1 MRAIVIATGVP
12 SPLSCLGSRY
22 PTPMLPVVDRPVLQH
37 VVEALVIAG
46 IREIDFILSDAPE
59 IVERHF
65 STGQR
70 WGCRIHSHLASS
82 AERALGMLPAIAG
95 APGEPYLLAA
105 GDRLPLLPAEFPV
118 LAPDACAL
126 LFDAPDGEWLG
137 WAILTPSAVQ
147 SAVAAEGKDGFAR
160 VLRAQGAA
168 SFICER
174 FLDTTVPLL
183 YLQSQSAA
191 MGPHSSRL
199 QISAPEIEPGVRLGR
214 NVSLHP
220 TAQIHAPV
228 FVGENCQIGRGVRL
242 GPGAIVGAGT
252 LVDEHSSIVQSVI
265 LPGSYIGQSLDL
277 DHTVVNRQRL
287 FNVRLDAPLM
297 VTDAFILGDLRRAT
311 MKTGVSAALSRCL
324 GLMLLAG
331 LSQMLILAVLVRFLS
346 GRGPTVHA
354 CEAVLLPVPEEGS
367 WPLFRQWLLL
377 PRDEALAA
385 DRWQFF
391 FFVFLPGLLS
401 VVAGHCR
408 LCGLP
413 PRTPGEIQAL
423 PADWREFYLKSKPGL
438 LTESLIQ
445 YGPGAS
451 DDERFA
457 SEAWYAAA
465 AGVRHDLTLAKR
477 FLQILFLGRPHLADD

>member
-22 PTPMLPVVDRPVLQH
+22 PTPLLPVVDRPVLQH

-46 IREIDFILSDAPE
+46 IRDIDFILSDAPE

-70 WGCRIHSHLASS
+70 WGCRIRSHLATS
-82 AERALGMLPAIAG
+82 AGRALGMLPAIAG

-105 GDRLPLLPAEFPV
+105 GDRLPLLPDQFPTF
-118 LAPDACAL
+118 APDAPAL

-137 WAILTPSAVQ
+137 WAILTPTAVQ
-147 SAVAAEGKDGFAR
+147 SAVAEGADGFAKA
-160 VLRAQGAA
+160 LRAEGAA
-168 SFICER
+168 SLVCER

-242 GPGAIVGAGT
+242 GPGAVVGAGT
-252 LVDEHSSIVQSVI
+252 LVDEHSSIVHSVI
-265 LPGSYIGQSLDL
+265 LPGSYIGRSLDL

-287 FNVRLDAPLM
+287 FNVRLGAPLM
-297 VTDAFILGDLRRAT
+297 VTDAFILGDLRRAGVQ
-311 MKTGVSAALSRCL
+311 TGVSAALSRFM
-324 GLMLLAG
+324 GLLLLAG
-331 LSQMLILAVLVRFLS
+331 LSPLLILAVLARFLS

-354 CEAVLLPVPEEGS
+354 CKAVLLPAPEEGP
-367 WPLFRQWLLL
+367 WPTFRQWLLL
-377 PRDEALAA
+377 PRAEALAA
-385 DRWQFF
+385 DRWRFL

-413 PRTPGEIQAL
+413 PRTPDEIQAL

-445 YGPGAS
+445 DGPHAS

-465 AGVRHDLTLAKR
+465 AGIRHDLSMVKR